1 VSAAGVKLEVV
12 GDPALRCAQRMTE
25 IAAAGG
31 QIVLTGGS
39 TPRRAYELAAQQRDA
54 WSGATL
60 WFGDER
66 CVPPD
71 DERSNYR
78 MAREALLDALV
89 EHPPTVNRMRGELG
103 PEAGADAYEAVL
115 RDAGGPAFDLLLLG
129 LGPDGHIASLFP
141 DQATLSERS
150 RLVVGVEQAGHEPF
164 VPRISLSLSAIAS
177 AKQVMLL
184 ITGAEKADAVAA
196 AFGTDAVPNP
206 HIPASLLPPLADDV
220 IVLLDEAAAVK
231 L

>member
-1 VSAAGVKLEVV
+1 VSATGLKLEVV
-12 GDPALRCAQRMTE
+12 GDPALPCAQRMTE

-54 WSGATL
+54 WSGATV
-60 WFGDER
+60 WFSDER

-78 MAREALLDALV
+78 MVREALLDALA
-89 EHPPTVNRMRGELG
+89 EDPPTVNRMRGELG
-103 PEAGADAYEAVL
+103 PEAGADAYEAAL
-115 RDAGGPAFDLLLLG
+115 RDAGGPAFELLLLG
-129 LGPDGHIASLFP
+129 LGPDGHLASLFP

-150 RLVVGVEQAGHEPF
+150 RLVLGVEQAGHEPF

-177 AKQVMLL
+177 AKQVMFL

-196 AFGTDAVPNP
+196 AFGPHAVPDP
-206 HIPASLLPPLADDV
+206 HIPASLLPPLANDV